1 MWYMVII
8 DSQRY
13 IKLTLVQPL
22 ITDIMFLQTGNKIKM
37 TLKLIGKAGALAKA
51 NAS

>member
-1 MWYMVII
+1 MC
-8 DSQRY
+8 S
-13 IKLTLVQPL
+13 LTLVQPL
-22 ITDIMFLQTGNKIKM
+22 TTEIMFRQTGNRINM